1 MRTLGGHPADFCT
14 GDDDLAFLEHRIKV
28 GFSMEKL
35 ESCRKIRKIQNLI
48 APEITD
54 QARGKNNIV
63 DCSNFRPAWKP
74 DFDPPAATT
83 TRHSAPGSE
92 GASIAG
98 K

>member
-1 MRTLGGHPADFCT
+1 
-14 GDDDLAFLEHRIKV
+14 
-28 GFSMEKL
+28 MEKL
-35 ESCRKIRKIQNLI
+35 ESYRKIRKFQNLK

-63 DCSNFRPAWKP
+63 DCSNLRPAWEP
-74 DFDPPAATT
+74 DFDPCAATSAT
-83 TRHSAPGSE
+83 PSLTAPGSE